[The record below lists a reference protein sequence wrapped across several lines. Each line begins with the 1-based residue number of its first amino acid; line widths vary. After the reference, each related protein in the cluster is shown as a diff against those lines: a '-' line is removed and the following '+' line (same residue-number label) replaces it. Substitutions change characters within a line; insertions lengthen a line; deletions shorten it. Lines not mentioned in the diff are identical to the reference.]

1 MNKERKARL
10 RRAVSKICS
19 AIDELKE
26 QSDLIQEVIYEEQ
39 DASDSTPENFKT
51 TDRWIDAEALLDET
65 YRLKDDVTYCVC
77 LLKKSTDNVE
87 NAM

>member
-39 DASDSTPENFKT
+39 DASDSTPENFKNN
-51 TDRWIDAEALLDET
+51 RSLD
-65 YRLKDDVTYCVC
+65 
-77 LLKKSTDNVE
+77 
-87 NAM
+87 

>member
-26 QSDLIQEVIYEEQ
+26 QSDLIQEEQ

-77 LLKKSTDNVE
+77 LLQKSTDNVE
-87 NAM
+87 TAM